1 MDADFIGRKEE
12 LQLLQ
17 NISKSGR
24 AEFVAVYGRRRVG
37 KTYLIQQFFEGHFAF
52 SATGMIDGSRE
63 EEMFTFT
70 RSLIQAGY
78 AGEQPRNWLEAF
90 EFLKPQL
97 EKKYQVVDL
106 FKSVHNLLV
115 VDIVDAPA
123 LVEVIEFN
131 PQEGYIIMR
140 DIEYLKKYYKG
151 NIEEAVKRLKNG
163 EDINEYRS
171 L

>member
-1 MDADFIGRKEE
+1 MYPTLDMVLHYEWLQVDWRTIKKYLQPDKERLRIFCGINE
-12 LQLLQ
+12 NDTKFNSMKL
-17 NISKSGR
+17 
-24 AEFVAVYGRRRVG
+24 
-37 KTYLIQQFFEGHFAF
+37 H
-52 SATGMIDGSRE
+52 
-63 EEMFTFT
+63 
-70 RSLIQAGY
+70 
-78 AGEQPRNWLEAF
+78 EAF

-140 DIEYLKKYYKG
+140 DIE
-151 NIEEAVKRLKNG
+151 
-163 EDINEYRS
+163 
-171 L
+171 